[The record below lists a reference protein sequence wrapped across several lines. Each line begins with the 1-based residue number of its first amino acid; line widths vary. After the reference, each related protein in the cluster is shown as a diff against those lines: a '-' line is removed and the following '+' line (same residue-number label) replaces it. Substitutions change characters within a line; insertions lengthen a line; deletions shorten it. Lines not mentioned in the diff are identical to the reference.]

1 MLTENHKSLKCQKC
15 GHRSADVRIHRL
27 LFLFSQIFFEADRHI
42 AYVTLWGELLYFD
55 QEESGGL
62 SLALQEDSA
71 KTGKVTSAGMY
82 FLCFPVYRLDHTVNS
97 IAAAK
102 DADAAFFKKLD
113 GFQPYEITELKAG
126 THVFAV
132 YGDNFFKSASYSI
145 EALCAAPF
153 MEEKANLRA
162 VEAEI
167 LAKRAEISKFETE
180 YREVLAQFTEMS
192 SRYAQAMQAI
202 DEFLRQRNEIH
213 ASYTTAPPM
222 KRSSSKRRN
231 KGSIRETKEDAQ
243 VRDKK
248 PSTRD
253 RPKKK
258 KWFNIHLK
266 VSAGAAHSHSHPL
279 KHRLQSE
286 ANPLTVRRRC
296 LRFRS
301 VVVKA
306 AAASGRGRRVYSQS
320 QPPLINAPV
329 KQVASFIVP
338 AGVFVAVT
346 FVLWKLV
353 EKLLMPKPARSSLS
367 AAENKS
373 PEKGMKWSFAPGT
386 NLLSGF
392 TAKVDRES
400 KQKLNEFAKQL
411 RAFRGVDMSGC
422 NFGDEGLFFLAES
435 LAYNQI
441 LEEVSFAANGITA
454 EGTKAFDR
462 VLQSNIS
469 LKTLNI
475 SGNPIGD
482 EGAKIL
488 CEILVDNA
496 GIEKLQLNSADLGDE
511 GAKAIA
517 DLLKKSSTLR
527 VVELNNNM
535 IDYSGFTSLAGALL
549 ENNAVR
555 SIYLNGNYG
564 GALGAN
570 ALAKGLEGNKS
581 LRELHLQ
588 GNSIGDEGV
597 RALMSGLSSTKAKLT
612 HLDIGNNSISAKG
625 AFHVAEY
632 VKKSKSLFWLNMY
645 MNDIGDEGAE
655 KIADALKQNRS
666 IAIIDLGGNNI
677 HAKGISEIA
686 QVLKDNT
693 VITTLEIGYNPFGP
707 DGMKV
712 LSEILKFHGN
722 VKALKLGWCQI
733 GAKGSEYIADTLKYN
748 NTISILDLRGN
759 GLRDEGAV
767 CLARSL
773 KVVNEVLTE
782 LDLGFNEIRDD
793 GAFAIAQALKANED
807 VKITSLN
814 LGNNFLTKFGQS
826 ALTDARD
833 HVYEMNEKE
842 VNIVF

>member
-1 MLTENHKSLKCQKC
+1 MKAQSRSLTT
-15 GHRSADVRIHRL
+15 R
-27 LFLFSQIFFEADRHI
+27 EATKARAIPITVDGDT
-42 AYVTLWGELLYFD
+42 VVLELGAGA
-55 QEESGGL
+55 GG
-62 SLALQEDSA
+62 
-71 KTGKVTSAGMY
+71 
-82 FLCFPVYRLDHTVNS
+82 
-97 IAAAK
+97 
-102 DADAAFFKKLD
+102 
-113 GFQPYEITELKAG
+113 
-126 THVFAV
+126 
-132 YGDNFFKSASYSI
+132 
-145 EALCAAPF
+145 
-153 MEEKANLRA
+153 
-162 VEAEI
+162 
-167 LAKRAEISKFETE
+167 IS
-180 YREVLAQFTEMS
+180 VPGIS
-192 SRYAQAMQAI
+192 
-202 DEFLRQRNEIH
+202 
-213 ASYTTAPPM
+213 
-222 KRSSSKRRN
+222 
-231 KGSIRETKEDAQ
+231 
-243 VRDKK
+243 V
-248 PSTRD
+248 
-253 RPKKK
+253 
-258 KWFNIHLK
+258 
-266 VSAGAAHSHSHPL
+266 GAAHFHPL
-279 KHRLQSE
+279 KGRLQSE
-286 ANPLTVRRRC
+286 AKLLSVRRRC
-296 LRFRS
+296 LRLRS

-306 AAASGRGRRVYSQS
+306 AAAASGGGRRVYSQS
-320 QPPLINAPV
+320 KSQSSLINAPV
-329 KQVASFIVP
+329 KQAVSFIVP

-353 EKLLMPKPARSSLS
+353 EKLLMPKPARPSLS

-373 PEKGMKWSFAPGT
+373 PEKGVKWSFAPGS

-392 TAKVDRES
+392 TAKVDWES

-411 RAFRGVDMSGC
+411 RSFRSVDMSGC

-435 LAYNQI
+435 LAYNQT

-454 EGTKAFDR
+454 EGTKAFDS
-462 VLQSNIS
+462 VLQSNIA
-469 LKTLNI
+469 LKTLNF

-482 EGAKIL
+482 EGAKVL
-488 CEILVDNA
+488 CAILVDNA

-527 VVELNNNM
+527 VVELNNNL

-555 SIYLNGNYG
+555 SMYLNGNYG

-597 RALMSGLSSTKAKLT
+597 RALMSGLSSSK
-612 HLDIGNNSISAKG
+612 DIGNNSVSSKG

-666 IAIIDLGGNNI
+666 VAIIDLGGNNI

-686 QVLKDNT
+686 QVLKDNS
-693 VITTLEIGYNPFGP
+693 VITT
-707 DGMKV
+707 V
-712 LSEILKFHGN
+712 LSEVLKFHGN
-722 VKALKLGWCQI
+722 VKVLKLGWCQI
-733 GAKGSEYIADTLKYN
+733 GAKGAEYLADTLKYN

-773 KVVNEVLTE
+773 KVVNEVLTD

-793 GAFAIAQALKANED
+793 GAFSIAQALKANED
-807 VKITSLN
+807 VNITSLN

-842 VNIVF
+842 VSSDIKIDEEYQSSQVVKGTNRRLLPFLGTKAKLREQQRHVQRVAPTSTNIVARVGSRCGQKQFNAMLLESSAQANQGGGAYRFEWSNGGC